1 MPDVNID
8 FGDGAVQTPN
18 NGGGTGEGVA
28 DITGNNPKPNDVDIT
43 GKDNNNEDDKGGNN
57 NPDVN
62 PDGKVMVIQKVMTTK
77 VEMTKTLLRGG

>member
-43 GKDNNNEDDKGGNN
+43 GKDNNNKGDDNGNPN
-57 NPDVN
+57 PNPNPDEGKDGK
-62 PDGKVMVIQKVMTTK
+62 PDGTQEEQANPST
-77 VEMTKTLLRGG
+77 GG